1 MFDFI
6 EGKVVALDPNS
17 VTVSAG
23 GLGIRARITVNC
35 YKKIKGK
42 SNIMLHLYARV
53 SDEEVK
59 YFGFADTDE
68 RDVFLQ
74 MVSCVQQLGP
84 AKALAILSNMT
95 PQEFESVVSSENVA
109 ALEKVKGIGSKLAA
123 RIIMELKGKIVSGQ
137 KIESQS
143 EETTTAIKGLIT
155 LGYNASEA
163 RDAVLQVIK
172 KSPNKS
178 VEDIIV
184 ESLKVIRK

>member
-6 EGKVVALDPNS
+6 EGKVVALDPAS

-35 YKKIKGK
+35 YKKIKG
-42 SNIMLHLYARV
+42 SASVMLHLYARV

-59 YFGFADTDE
+59 YFGFVETDE

-74 MVSCVQQLGP
+74 MVNSVQQLGP
-84 AKALAILSNMT
+84 GKALAILSNMT
-95 PQEFESVVSSENVA
+95 PRDFESAVASENVA
-109 ALEKVKGIGSKLAA
+109 ALEKIKGIGSKIAA
-123 RIIMELKGKIVSGQ
+123 RIVMELKGKIVPSQ
-137 KIESQS
+137 KVEAQSDES
-143 EETTTAIKGLIT
+143 TTAIKGLVT
-155 LGYNASEA
+155 LGYTAAEA

-178 VEDIIV
+178 VEDMIV
-184 ESLKVIRK
+184 DALKVIRK